1 MPLVANALP
10 SHLPAWHHQLIAPAG
25 RTVLKKIISSSR
37 YIVSAA
43 SVGAFVASLLLL
55 IVALAQTLGVVSRA
69 VTNFRA
75 VVADPKELT
84 LVLVT
89 NIDLFLLSA
98 GFYIIALGFYELFV
112 DDDIE
117 LPDWLEIHDFDDL
130 KSNLVGIIIVVIA
143 VAFLGQVIDWKGD
156 GDIAYFGGAVGLVT
170 AALTYFVTAKAG
182 KDTKSRRGEQA
193 DKDKPPAA

>member
-1 MPLVANALP
+1 M
-10 SHLPAWHHQLIAPAG
+10 
-25 RTVLKKIISSSR
+25 LKKVISSSR

-55 IVALAQTLGVVSRA
+55 VVALAQTVSVVSRA

-75 VVADPKELT
+75 VMADPKELT

-112 DDDIE
+112 DDNID
-117 LPDWLEIHDFDDL
+117 LPAWLEIKDFEDL
-130 KSNLVGIIIVVIA
+130 KASLVGIIVVVIA
-143 VAFLGQVIDWKGD
+143 VTFLGQVLDWKG
-156 GDIAYFGGAVGLVT
+156 GVDIFYFGAAVALVV
-170 AALTYFVTAKAG
+170 AALTYFVSVKAAKA
-182 KDTKSRRGEQA
+182 KDRRERN
-193 DKDKPPAA
+193 KTE

>member
-1 MPLVANALP
+1 M
-10 SHLPAWHHQLIAPAG
+10 
-25 RTVLKKIISSSR
+25 LKKIIASSR
-37 YIVSAA
+37 YIVAAA

-55 IVALAQTLGVVSRA
+55 VVALAQTIGVVGRT

-75 VVADPKELT
+75 VAADPKDLT

-112 DDDIE
+112 DDNID

-130 KSNLVGIIIVVIA
+130 KSSLVGIIIVVIA
-143 VAFLGQVIDWKGD
+143 VAFLGQVIDWKG
-156 GDIAYFGGAVGLVT
+156 GADIAYFGLAVGLVT
-170 AALTYFVTAKAG
+170 ASLTYFITAKGAKNKKPRPG
-182 KDTKSRRGEQA
+182 
-193 DKDKPPAA
+193 PPAQNDGPTSMDN

>member
-1 MPLVANALP
+1 M
-10 SHLPAWHHQLIAPAG
+10 
-25 RTVLKKIISSSR
+25 LKKIIASSR
-37 YIVSAA
+37 YIVAAA

-55 IVALAQTLGVVSRA
+55 VVALAQTIGVVGRT

-75 VVADPKELT
+75 VAADPKDLT

-112 DDDIE
+112 DDNID

-130 KSNLVGIIIVVIA
+130 KSSLVGIIIVVIA
-143 VAFLGQVIDWKGD
+143 VAFLGQVIDWKG
-156 GDIAYFGGAVGLVT
+156 GADIAYFGLAIGVVT
-170 AALTYFVTAKAG
+170 ASLTYFITAQGAK
-182 KDTKSRRGEQA
+182 KEKRQERD
-193 DKDKPPAA
+193 DLPPADR

>member
-1 MPLVANALP
+1 MLKRI
-10 SHLPAWHHQLIAPAG
+10 IA
-25 RTVLKKIISSSR
+25 SSR

-43 SVGAFVASLLLL
+43 SVGAFIASLLLL
-55 IVALAQTLGVVSRA
+55 IVALAQTVGVVSRA

-98 GFYIIALGFYELFV
+98 GFYIIALGFYTLFV
-112 DDDIE
+112 DDDIA
-117 LPDWLEIHDFDDL
+117 LPEWLEIHDFDDL

-143 VAFLGQVIDWKGD
+143 VAFLGQVIDWKG
-156 GDIAYFGGAVGLVT
+156 GRDIAYFGVAIGIVT
-170 AALTYFVTAKAG
+170 ASLTYFITAKGA
-182 KDTKSRRGEQA
+182 KNKKPSRLDPA
-193 DKDKPPAA
+193 DKDSSPPATGK